1 MFPYNQFGEQAR
13 LHAGDAGMCLSLGVL
28 PDAPLTAMN
37 VLCDGAV
44 CTMVENRVN
53 NNYKSH
59 LL

>member
-44 CTMVENRVN
+44 CTMVDNRVN
-53 NNYKSH
+53 NN
-59 LL
+59 